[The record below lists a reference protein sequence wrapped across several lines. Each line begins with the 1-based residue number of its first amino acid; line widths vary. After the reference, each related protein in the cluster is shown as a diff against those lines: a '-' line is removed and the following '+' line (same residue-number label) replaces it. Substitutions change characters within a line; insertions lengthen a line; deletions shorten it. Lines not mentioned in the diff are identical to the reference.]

1 MLLNIDVKE
10 PVTLHEGLYK
20 GQDLKVFLDMEL
32 PSTFLFV
39 MKSDAMAQAL
49 IFKGDVVL
57 CRKDIIPDSG
67 DIVVAVLN
75 GKFIMR
81 FLYNEPYPMLKSADD
96 KDIIDLR
103 FNRACYIVGVV
114 SGLMRRIKNNNKM
127 SRH

>member
-1 MLLNIDVKE
+1 MLLNINVKE

-20 GQDLKVFLDMEL
+20 GQDLKSFLDMDL

-81 FLYNEPYPMLKSADD
+81 YLYNEPYPMLKSADD

-103 FNRACYIVGVV
+103 FNRSCYLVGVV
-114 SGLMRRIKNNNKM
+114 SGLMRKLKKISKF
-127 SRH
+127 